1 MVAELSHRPPRLRE
15 ITPERTP
22 VPPRSIDVTV
32 LTLRSQRVGL
42 TTKRQPPVPMPTGG
56 VAEYTSM
63 PPGVTKN
70 SQKANPTPQAI
81 GGGRTYSRVAIN
93 PLWLPDVADITP
105 SRLDDRTY
113 PREDPGGHRTYPRV
127 AIRSPEH
134 RGWPDL
140 SSRPWG

>member
-1 MVAELSHRPPRLRE
+1 MVAELSHRPPGLRE

-32 LTLRSQRVGL
+32 LTLRSQRAVGL
-42 TTKRQPPVPMPTGG
+42 TTPSPHAHGGG

-70 SQKANPTPQAI
+70 TQKANPTPQAI

-93 PLWLPDVADITP
+93 PLWFPDVADITP

-113 PREDPGGHRTYPRV
+113 SREDPGGHRTYPRV
-127 AIRSPEH
+127 AIRSLEH

-140 SSRPWG
+140 SPRPWG